1 MASVSVRTLARVVV
15 YPLLLLIGGAALG
28 FAAYPQVVGHKY
40 WLISWA
46 YRSIFHPPKYNAEAV
61 TRIAT
66 ERLTKWWRDVPGF
79 TIIDWR
85 DFGEEAREFR
95 VEHLDAEGNVVRKLV
110 RVWVRWKL
118 WSQNNGEEI
127 IYKAAGPDDIELIE
141 IEVTESCERCG

>member
-1 MASVSVRTLARVVV
+1 MTVIRVTTLARFIV
-15 YPLLLLIGGAALG
+15 YPLLLVVVGAALG

-40 WLISWA
+40 WLASWA
-46 YRSIFHPPKYNAEAV
+46 ARAIFNPPIYDADKV

-95 VEHLDAEGNVVRKLV
+95 VEHLDADGKVVRKLV

-127 IYKAAGPDDIELIE
+127 IYQADGPEDIELIE
-141 IEVTESCERCG
+141 IEVTEPCEHCG